1 MSFPLEKRAFPYF
14 FFVVVRVLPPRKRQG
29 REDSAR
35 TRDKLTWAHMFGAVW
50 KSRSTATRT
59 VFTRHRIP
67 TGQDL
72 SDSETRVFYVT
83 AFCFLRSTLHR
94 QRSGTWL
101 REEQGRGGGTEKHG
115 PLRWRVPPYLLS
127 RSSRS
132 PERVFEREGKSSP
145 SPPHPYVR
153 CPYSASRR
161 EVAGSPLFL
170 ARACVSIVRS
180 ELRLRQRTKSRAFVR
195 TRIGRQKRHRVSR
208 WI

>member
-1 MSFPLEKRAFPYF
+1 MFA
-14 FFVVVRVLPPRKRQG
+14 PRFIACQRNESAISLTSCCLW
-29 REDSAR
+29 RMLLADSATTARTANAR
-35 TRDKLTWAHMFGAVW
+35 TRKCCTWAHMFGAVW

-59 VFTRHRIP
+59 VFTKRRIP

-101 REEQGRGGGTEKHG
+101 REEQGRGGGTERHG
-115 PLRWRVPPYLLS
+115 PLRWRVPSYLLS

-153 CPYSASRR
+153 CPYSR
-161 EVAGSPLFL
+161 VG
-170 ARACVSIVRS
+170 
-180 ELRLRQRTKSRAFVR
+180 
-195 TRIGRQKRHRVSR
+195 GRWQGVLSS
-208 WI
+208 